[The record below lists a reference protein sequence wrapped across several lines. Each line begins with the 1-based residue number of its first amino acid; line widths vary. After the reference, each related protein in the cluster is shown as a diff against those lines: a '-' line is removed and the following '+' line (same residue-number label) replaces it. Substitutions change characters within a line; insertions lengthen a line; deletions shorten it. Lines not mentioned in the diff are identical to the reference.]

1 MLQSLL
7 HFQYQ
12 VRIATN
18 VDSTIKDMELFY
30 AKSYL

>member
-7 HFQYQ
+7 LFQYK

-18 VDSTIKDMELFY
+18 VDSTIKDMEFFY